1 MKNHLSESTQEIL
14 PDAKIQMPHNQNESS
29 SSSEN
34 ENAKYFKK
42 TVKGLGITTIVLSVI
57 VFFMSITEVAIK
69 NCRTERVYDYS
80 RHDYYDHY
88 DTTIHCDYYGS
99 WGVGIWCSVLPFLAG
114 VFGVIAGSK
123 SSSQKKNGLLM
134 GFSVAGAVMS
144 FILIFLQS
152 ILTVFNRYRYYDT
165 PAKYGL
171 QIAIIATTGI
181 NFILLITSSAYSCC
195 LCKSCC
201 GQSRR
206 PVEQR
211 VIYVPY
217 YPNQQVPNQP
227 TQGTIIYPQGSQ
239 TVFPNQQQLMTNVQT
254 NQQTLASVP
263 TTYTNQPNDVPP
275 QYNQLNPD
283 KPM

>member
-14 PDAKIQMPHNQNESS
+14 PDAKIQIENESS

-34 ENAKYFKK
+34 KNTKYFKR
-42 TVKGLGITTIVLSVI
+42 TVKGLGIATTVLSLI
-57 VFFMSITEVAIK
+57 VFFMSIAEVAIK
-69 NCRTERVYDYS
+69 SCITERDYDYS
-80 RHDYYDHY
+80 RYDYYNHY
-88 DTTIHCDYYGS
+88 NLTIRCSYYGS
-99 WGVGIWCSVLPFLAG
+99 WGVGIWGSVLPFIAG

-134 GFSVAGAVMS
+134 GFSIAGAIMS
-144 FILIFLQS
+144 FVLIFIQS
-152 ILTVFNRYRYYDT
+152 ILTAGWRYKSWET

-171 QIAIIATTGI
+171 QIAIMATTGI
-181 NFILLITSSAYSCC
+181 NFILLIVSSGFSCC

-206 PVEQR
+206 PFEQR

-217 YPNQQVPNQP
+217 IPNQQVINKP
-227 TQGTIIYPQGSQ
+227 TQGTINYPQGSQ
-239 TVFPNQQQLMTNVQT
+239 IVFPNQQLMTANVQP
-254 NQQTLASVP
+254 NQQTLAP
-263 TTYTNQPNDVPP
+263 TSMIYTNLQTVVPP
-275 QYNQLNPD
+275 QYNEIKIE